1 MQKIQDVLTAQQ
13 AAELLNAHV
22 ETIRRM
28 ARRGSIPAF
37 KIGKDW
43 RFRRSALLNWS
54 ETNPEIKK
62 VINILMVDDDAA
74 VCRLICRILEPL
86 GYSVITTHSG
96 IEGLDIVR
104 NKPINVVLLDLEMPE
119 MSGPEFLL
127 ELKANRN
134 DIPVIIVT
142 GYPDSNLMMKAS
154 RLGPLTLISKPID
167 KKMLLS
173 AVTMTLEGA
182 TAAPE
187 YSEMSSNN
195 YSLNP
200 NTKPRRDVP

>member
-43 RFRRSALLNWS
+43 RFRRSALLSWS

-62 VINILMVDDDAA
+62 AINILMIDDDAA

-86 GYSVITTHSG
+86 GYHVITTHSG

-127 ELKANRN
+127 ELKTNRK

-154 RLGPLTLISKPID
+154 RLGPLTLIPKPID
-167 KKMLLS
+167 NKMLRS
-173 AVTMTLEGA
+173 AVTMTLKGTIAE
-182 TAAPE
+182 PDHL
-187 YSEMSSNN
+187 EMSSNDHR
-195 YSLNP
+195 LNP
-200 NTKPRRDVP
+200 NTKPRGDAP